1 MFRFKLTIYLT
12 CAVIHGTSQ
21 LDIVLVL
28 KCKENQVLDHL
39 MLLGGHPV
47 ILVGKKMWQIF
58 AEKFKFWILIDAFE
72 DEIEL

>member
-1 MFRFKLTIYLT
+1 MFRFKLTTYLT
-12 CAVIHGTSQ
+12 CTVIHGTSQ
-21 LDIVLVL
+21 LDIVLGL

-39 MLLGGHPV
+39 MLLGVH
-47 ILVGKKMWQIF
+47 